1 MDDKE
6 HILKANNMVHSRVNE
21 ITRKY
26 GYVIEG
32 FSHIYRTHYDAVNDA
47 LEFLKCKTEKEGIEF
62 LYNKYKD
69 NVLETDGKKKAVTL
83 GDAFGMARELCKTAR
98 HVNIMHLISIGAG
111 GDDDTVYSV
120 KRFTHKY
127 DKEEDAYSDASVW
140 YDMEDKQKA
149 DEWLL
154 GKYEDNGI
162 DEEGYGLEHVL
173 NYQMRIQKLL

>member
-1 MDDKE
+1 M
-6 HILKANNMVHSRVNE
+6 R
-21 ITRKY
+21 
-26 GYVIEG
+26 
-32 FSHIYRTHYDAVNDA
+32 
-47 LEFLKCKTEKEGIEF
+47 
-62 LYNKYKD
+62 
-69 NVLETDGKKKAVTL
+69 
-83 GDAFGMARELCKTAR
+83 
-98 HVNIMHLISIGAG
+98 LISIGAG

-140 YDMEDKQKA
+140 YDTEDKQKA

-154 GKYEDNGI
+154 GKYEDNEI